1 MQKRTTLLLALSIG
15 AGLWACSEAAPREGT
30 STHSLAL
37 ADDSD
42 PMEHI
47 TYLSSDAMK
56 GRNSP
61 SAQFDEAAKYV
72 TDRLVKYGLKGP
84 NEGDANGAYAQTFT
98 QSSFAENSVANGA
111 PHDEAA
117 HARNFGN
124 TLFERSFY
132 LDEHMDPEAF
142 RVVAGKSGRG
152 ENASFSDVRSA
163 AVDAAGNTHN
173 VLGLLEGTGAKKQEI
188 IVVMSH
194 LDHIGTTSSG
204 QVNNGADDNASGSGT
219 NLAAVPALA
228 QAKAN
233 GELNR
238 SVLFIWTAA
247 EEDGLVGS
255 KYFVDHPIANIGL
268 GNIVGVINSDM
279 VGRWDAQRISVI
291 DKKSDGTTS
300 YLAGLLTQ
308 ANAKLAS
315 PFDTINHDINQYARR
330 QDGASF
336 YDKGE
341 DVLFLFEGLSNPAGG
356 GDLNPDYHAP
366 GDDVSKILDDNN
378 GDKPRKIRDL
388 VIELVKLAVNR

>member
-1 MQKRTTLLLALSIG
+1 MTKRSTLFLALSIG
-15 AGLWACSEAAPREGT
+15 AGVWACSEAGPREGAAAQT
-30 STHSLAL
+30 LAL

-47 TYLSSDAMK
+47 TNLSTDAMK

-61 SAQFDEAAKYV
+61 SPQFDEAAKYV

-98 QSSFAENSVANGA
+98 QSSFAENAAAA

-117 HARNFGN
+117 HARTFG
-124 TLFERSFY
+124 TSLFERSFY
-132 LDEHMDPEAF
+132 LDEHMDPQAF

-152 ENASFSDVRSA
+152 ETASFSEVRSA

-173 VLGLLEGTGAKKQEI
+173 VLGLLEGTGDKKQEV
-188 IVVMSH
+188 IVVMAH
-194 LDHIGTTSSG
+194 LDHIGVSGSG
-204 QVNNGADDNASGSGT
+204 QVNNGADDNGSGT
-219 NLAAVPALA
+219 GSILAAVPALA

-233 GELNR
+233 GQLNR
-238 SVLFIWTAA
+238 SVLFVWTAA

-255 KYFVDHPIANIGL
+255 KYFVDHPIAGIGL

-291 DKKSDGTTS
+291 DSKSDGTTS
-300 YLAGLLTQ
+300 YLGGLLTQ
-308 ANAKLAS
+308 ANAKLAT
-315 PFDTINHDINQYARR
+315 PFERINHDIDEYARR

-341 DVLFLFEGLSNPAGG
+341 DVLFLFEGLSNPNGG

-378 GDKPRKIRDL
+378 GEKPRKIRDL
-388 VIELVKLAVNR
+388 VIELVKLAANR